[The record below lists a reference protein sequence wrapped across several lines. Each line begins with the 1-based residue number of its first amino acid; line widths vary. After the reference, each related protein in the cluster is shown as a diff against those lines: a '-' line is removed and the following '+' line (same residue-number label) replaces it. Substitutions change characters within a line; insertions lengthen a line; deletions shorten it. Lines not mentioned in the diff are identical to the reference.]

1 MKRRKPSKQERQS
14 RMTLTL
20 TLSGCVFVVTLVT
33 LLIIGAALLIV
44 DRTGQLGKWM
54 EHSSILFLLP
64 DHSPPSVWWA
74 VP

>member
-33 LLIIGAALLIV
+33 LLIIGAALLNWASGWS
-44 DRTGQLGKWM
+44 TPAFCP
-54 EHSSILFLLP
+54 SS
-64 DHSPPSVWWA
+64 
-74 VP
+74 